1 MSIGLTVQATVHLP
15 AFTLHAGFR
24 VPPGLSVLFGPSGAG
39 KSLTLQAIAG
49 LVPPDAGRVALGQ
62 RALTDTDL
70 GIALPP
76 RQRHI
81 GYVPQQYALFP
92 HLTVAQNVAYA
103 LPHPRY
109 PWDHAASAARNAQVA
124 ALLDLVRL
132 PDFAA
137 RWPRQLSG
145 GQAQRVALARALA
158 AGPQALLLDEPLSA
172 LDAPT
177 RMAVRD
183 DLRAIILAGGL
194 PSLVVT
200 HDLAEARALADRLVV
215 LIAGHVVAEG
225 PVSAVLAA
233 PPTAECA
240 LLFGWRNVV
249 SVARIEHDGARVRAT
264 LTCGQTLSLAD
275 TKLDAAPEG
284 QHALALH
291 ADRLEVA
298 RKGDATSGEAGEC
311 LHGTLM
317 AIHDAG
323 PYLELTVALGSQ
335 GKGSASVVVTCSPR
349 EWPALGCAAGDA
361 VWVRVPHGAARLI
374 SDGVCASG
382 EGARDGQP

>member
-1 MSIGLTVQATVHLP
+1 MSIGLTVQARVRLP
-15 AFTLHAGFR
+15 AFTLDAGFR

-49 LVPPDAGRVALGQ
+49 LAPLDEGRVALGQ
-62 RALTDTDL
+62 RALVDTAFGVSL
-70 GIALPP
+70 AP

-103 LPHPRY
+103 LPRPRH
-109 PWDHAASAARNAQVA
+109 PWDHAARDARDAQVA

-132 PDFAA
+132 PGFTG

-158 AGPQALLLDEPLSA
+158 ANPEALLLDEPLSA

-215 LIAGHVVAEG
+215 LVAGRVAAEG
-225 PVSAVLAA
+225 PVAAVLAA

-240 LLFGWRNVV
+240 LLFGWRNVIPV
-249 SVARIEHDGARVRAT
+249 SQVERQADRARVR
-264 LTCGQTLSLAD
+264 LVCGQSLA
-275 TKLDAAPEG
+275 LDDAGADRFSGERR
-284 QHALALH
+284 ALALR
-291 ADRLEVA
+291 ADRLELT
-298 RKGDATSGEAGEC
+298 RSDAGGADGAAQC
-311 LHGTLM
+311 LEGTLA

-323 PYLELTVALGSQ
+323 PYYELTVALGS
-335 GKGSASVVVTCSPR
+335 GGGSGVSMAVTCSPR
-349 EWPALGCAAGDA
+349 EWPTLGCTAGDT
-361 VWVRVPHGAARLI
+361 VWVRVPPGAARLVP
-374 SDGVCASG
+374 DGACPSQ
-382 EGARDGQP
+382 EETDGQA